1 MSRTFQHHRRPGFTL
16 VELLVV
22 IAIIGVLV
30 ALLLPAVQA
39 AREAAR
45 RAQCTNN
52 MRQWGLAL
60 HNYMDTLGALPA
72 GSGGTAGAGTNTRR
86 INPNVGLL
94 GFIEGSNLYSRIS
107 TPQTFGATTF
117 PAFGPEPWNQDYDLW
132 GKAFQIKYMLCPSDV
147 PFGDKRG
154 GRTGTLA
161 CTSYAYCIGDHVTG
175 SGNQSA
181 YQGRGLFGT
190 YSYAGF
196 KNITDGTSNT
206 LAISEKCFPRA
217 DRTIFGHVVQN
228 LAGLQTNPALCLAQ
242 ADKAT
247 RKYLPAASLSG
258 YKVGGTRAYDGMPI
272 YTGFNCILP
281 PNSPS
286 CQIGDVNS
294 VGVMTAQSWHPGGVN
309 SCFADGSIR
318 FINENIN
325 AGNPGSAEVATPGTA
340 SPYGIWGALSTING
354 GEVAQP

>member
-1 MSRTFQHHRRPGFTL
+1 MTRPFADTRRLGFTL

-60 HNYMDTLGALPA
+60 HNYMDTYGALPA
-72 GSGGTAGAGTNTRR
+72 GSGGTAANGRR
-86 INPNVGLL
+86 LNPNVGLM
-94 GFIEGSNLYSRIS
+94 GFIENSSLYSMIS
-107 TPQTFGATTF
+107 SQQTFGANTYA
-117 PAFGPEPWNQDYDLW
+117 PFGPQPWVQDYDLW
-132 GKAFQIKYMLCPSDV
+132 GKAFQMKSMFCPSDV
-147 PFGDKRG
+147 PVGDVRG
-154 GRTGTLA
+154 GRTGVMA
-161 CTSYAYCIGDHVTG
+161 CTSYAFCVGDHVTG
-175 SGNQSA
+175 TGDQHA
-181 YQGRGLFGT
+181 YQGRGLFGQ
-190 YSYAGF
+190 YSYASF

-206 LAISEKCFPRA
+206 LAMSEKCFPKAKRS
-217 DRTIFGHVVQN
+217 IFGHVVEN

-247 RKYLPAASLSG
+247 GQFLASATLSG
-258 YKVGGTRAYDGMPI
+258 YNVGGTRAYDGMPI

-286 CQIGDVNS
+286 CQIGNVNS

-309 SCFADGSIR
+309 ACFADGSIR
-318 FINENIN
+318 IINENIN
-325 AGNPGSAEVATPGTA
+325 AGNPGTPEIATAGSA
-340 SPYGIWGALSTING
+340 SPYGVWGAIATISG
-354 GEVAQP
+354 GETAAP